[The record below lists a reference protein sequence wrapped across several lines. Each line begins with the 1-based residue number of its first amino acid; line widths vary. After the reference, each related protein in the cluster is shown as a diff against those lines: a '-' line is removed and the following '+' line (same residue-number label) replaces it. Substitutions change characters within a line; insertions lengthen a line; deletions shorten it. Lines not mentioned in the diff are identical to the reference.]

1 MCIILCKFAYICS
14 KVKFPLV
21 ERQRVKVKVLGITYS
36 QVQQGAYML
45 VLAEEDGTRRIP
57 IIVGTAEAQSIA
69 IRLESLVP
77 PRPMTH
83 DLFVSF
89 AHAFG
94 VRLLEVFIYR
104 FENGIFYSE
113 LMFSDG
119 EREVRIDSRTSD
131 AIAIAMRT
139 KAPIYIA
146 PEILWQTGFDASD
159 VDEVS
164 KHDGQSE
171 KAACTLENLAT
182 DELKK
187 RLAQAVADE
196 AYEEA
201 AQIQQIINARNAK

>member
-1 MCIILCKFAYICS
+1 M
-14 KVKFPLV
+14 
-21 ERQRVKVKVLGITYS
+21 ERQRIKVTVLGITYS

-45 VLAEEDGTRRIP
+45 VMAEEDGTRRIP
-57 IIVGTAEAQSIA
+57 IIIGTAEAQSIA

-94 VRLLEVFIYR
+94 VRLIEVFIYR

-113 LMFSDG
+113 LLFSDG

-139 KAPIYIA
+139 RSPIYIT
-146 PEILWQTGFDASD
+146 PEILQQTGFDASD
-159 VDEVS
+159 VDAA
-164 KHDGQSE
+164 SE
-171 KAACTLENLAT
+171 DDSENEDTTYNLDAFDT
-182 DELKK
+182 DELEK

-201 AQIQQIINARNAK
+201 AQIQQILNARKAQ